1 MKTYL
6 NSLILR
12 ASLNRQH
19 IQLLLLLVSLCLLV
33 IGAGAPIGGGD
44 GTPGIR

>member
-6 NSLILR
+6 NNLILY
-12 ASLNRQH
+12 ASLNRQN
-19 IQLLLLLVSLCLLV
+19 IQLLLLLVSLFMLV

-44 GTPGIR
+44 GTPGSR